1 MCPVIFLVFLSWLQN
16 SYNSYKHYFFLQ
28 PQLKHVVEGVGG
40 ASGIS
45 HLLPP
50 NSEGRKDTRSTPPTP
65 AEFLIY
71 LIGWN
76 WAVPFSRKIK

>member
-50 NSEGRKDTRSTPPTP
+50 NSEGRKDPRSPPHNP
-65 AEFLIY
+65 RGISHLSHWLELGCAL
-71 LIGWN
+71 L
-76 WAVPFSRKIK
+76 P